1 MKKAFLFDMNGTMVD
16 DMQYHVIAW
25 HKIVNEMGANLSLEE
40 VKEQCYGKNEEL
52 LERIFPGKFS
62 DEEKQK
68 MSRDKE
74 IAYQQAY
81 KPHLK
86 LLPGLAAFMEKAKQE
101 GIKMGIGSAAITFN
115 IDFVLD
121 GLGIRHYFDAI
132 VSADDVQISKPDP
145 ETFTKC
151 ADQLG
156 VAHGDCL
163 VFEDATKG
171 VEAAERAGM
180 QSVVITSFHEPE
192 AFSHLPEILFF
203 VQDYNDGQLEGLFQH
218 RN

>member
-1 MKKAFLFDMNGTMVD
+1 
-16 DMQYHVIAW
+16 
-25 HKIVNEMGANLSLEE
+25 
-40 VKEQCYGKNEEL
+40 
-52 LERIFPGKFS
+52 
-62 DEEKQK
+62 

-156 VAHGDCL
+156 WPM
-163 VFEDATKG
+163 ATAWCSKTLPKVWRPLKG
-171 VEAAERAGM
+171 PACNRW
-180 QSVVITSFHEPE
+180 
-192 AFSHLPEILFF
+192 
-203 VQDYNDGQLEGLFQH
+203 
-218 RN
+218 

>member
-40 VKEQCYGKNEEL
+40 MKLQCYGKNEEL
-52 LERIFPGKFS
+52 LERIFPGRFTP
-62 DEEKQK
+62 EEKHA
-68 MSRDKE
+68 MSLAKE
-74 IAYQQAY
+74 QAYQQTY
-81 KPHLK
+81 KPHLR
-86 LLPGLAAFMEKAKQE
+86 LLPGLAAFMERAKQE
-101 GIKMGIGSAAITFN
+101 GIKMGIGSAAITYN

-132 VSADDVQISKPDP
+132 VSADDVQVSKPDP

-156 VAHGDCL
+156 VPHGDCL

-192 AFSHLPEILFF
+192 DFNHLPEVLFF
-203 VQDYNDGQLEGLFQH
+203 VRDYTDGQLETLFS
-218 RN
+218 N

>member
-25 HKIVNEMGANLSLEE
+25 HQIVNELGANLSLEE
-40 VKEQCYGKNEEL
+40 MKRECYGKNEEL
-52 LERIFPGKFS
+52 LERIFPGRFTI
-62 DEEKQK
+62 EEKNI
-68 MSRDKE
+68 MSLAKE
-74 IAYQQAY
+74 QTYQQTY
-81 KPHLK
+81 KPHLQ
-86 LLPGLAAFMEKAKQE
+86 LLPGLAVFIEKAKRA
-101 GIKMGIGSAAITFN
+101 GVKMGIGSAAITYN

-151 ADQLG
+151 ADQLEI
-156 VAHGDCL
+156 AYGDCL

-180 QSVVITSFHEPE
+180 ESVVITSFHEPE
-192 AFSHLPEILFF
+192 DFDHLPGILFF
-203 VQDYNDGQLEGLFQH
+203 AKDYEDSQLEALFSK
-218 RN
+218 